1 MQQIADQEFN
11 YLGLGTFPSVCRL
24 CAFEIEDAPTVVIA
38 TEVAHNPGT
47 SVTNA
52 AQDIAAQAY
61 QWLERPA
68 QGITLIEH
76 YEKDGEERYAQER
89 FSLVTFQH
97 TEGGRFSGPDWRSIT
112 KEEVE
117 RMVGQVLNDEVRE
130 KRAEPLKH
138 EQLTADAQFS
148 EVEEKVE
155 YLRAYANTS
164 FENDQTLAA
173 MAKWLHQANAL
184 RSQTND
190 QTNSTDEATQCL
202 SHARN
207 LYFDL
212 YPVRRAVE
220 EQLIEDHHKAQ
231 GKEITVYTFSVW
243 RSGAKTFDDVAL
255 EFPIRATVQNTD
267 VLTFSWDSSDGENEA
282 FCVPVWRVTPRE
294 FVPEAEGA
302 TFLGVSGIHRSVNG
316 RTFDPAQS
324 EEPEYTWIR

>member
-1 MQQIADQEFN
+1 MPQIADQEFH

-24 CAFEIEDAPTVVIA
+24 RAFEVEEAPTLVIA
-38 TEVAHNPGT
+38 TELPHNTGT
-47 SVTNA
+47 SITKA
-52 AQDIAAQAY
+52 ARDIAAKAY

-68 QGITLIEH
+68 QGITFIEH
-76 YEKDGEERYAQER
+76 YEQEGPQHYAQER
-89 FSLVTFQH
+89 FALVTFQH
-97 TEGGRFSGPDWRSIT
+97 TEGGGFSSPDWRSIT

-117 RMVGQVLNDEVRE
+117 RMVGQALNDERRE

-138 EQLTADAQFS
+138 EHVATDAQFR

-155 YLRAYANTS
+155 YLRSYANTS

-173 MAKWLHQANAL
+173 MEKWLRQANTL

-190 QTNSTDEATQCL
+190 QTNATDETTQCL
-202 SHARN
+202 THARN

-212 YPVRRAVE
+212 YPGRRAVE
-220 EQLIEDHHKAQ
+220 ELLIDDHQKAR

-243 RSGAKTFDDVAL
+243 RSGAKTFDDVAV
-255 EFPIRATVQNTD
+255 EFPIMATIENTD

-282 FCVPVWRVTPRE
+282 FCVSVWRVTPRE

-324 EEPEYTWIR
+324 EEPEYTWTC